1 MKKSNRMI
9 HVADTRYGYEVRLNG
24 LWVAGGLVP
33 TAKEALQIVDHIE
46 AFYDTGTI
54 EATFYI
60 RRRVGHDY
68 LQRLAYGEVI

>member
-1 MKKSNRMI
+1 
-9 HVADTRYGYEVRLNG
+9 
-24 LWVAGGLVP
+24 VP

-68 LQRLAYGEVI
+68 LQRLAHGEVI

>member
-1 MKKSNRMI
+1 MS
-9 HVADTRYGYEVRLNG
+9 HGQDEYGYEVRLNG

-54 EATFYI
+54 
-60 RRRVGHDY
+60 
-68 LQRLAYGEVI
+68 

>member
-1 MKKSNRMI
+1 MSHDQDEK
-9 HVADTRYGYEVRLNG
+9 YGYEIRVNN

-33 TAKEALQIVDHIE
+33 TAKEALQTADRIE
-46 AFYDTGTI
+46 AAYKHTGTI